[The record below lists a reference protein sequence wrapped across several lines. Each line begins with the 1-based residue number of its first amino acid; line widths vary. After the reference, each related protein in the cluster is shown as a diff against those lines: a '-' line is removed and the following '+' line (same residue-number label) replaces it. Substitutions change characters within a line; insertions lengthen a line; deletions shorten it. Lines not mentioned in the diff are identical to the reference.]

1 MITRVSS
8 QLALIVL
15 VAATSIA
22 RAESLA
28 ELLGGVAAN
37 ARFDVPARADVRI
50 TRGTATGRAAMLGRG
65 RVVYFEVR
73 DGVRA
78 LIHPGKALVQS
89 GGRAAPAVM
98 GLALPAT
105 DLLLEDLAVFT
116 ASMLRTPLVS
126 DDSPAGVV
134 VTGAPAYPSAY
145 ALLVY
150 TIDRERRAI
159 VRTQYY
165 QGTTSNL
172 VKVRRDGALVQL
184 DGHWRP
190 GELTV
195 ENLPDGTSTQLRL
208 AWRAAPEVPASLF
221 TPAGLRG
228 PSSIEWPP
236 DP

>member
-1 MITRVSS
+1 MSCRLV
-8 QLALIVL
+8 LMVL
-15 VAATSIA
+15 VAAASTA
-22 RAESLA
+22 RAQGLA
-28 ELLGGVAAN
+28 ELLSGVAAN
-37 ARFDVPARADVRI
+37 ARFDAPARADVRI
-50 TRGTATGRAAMLGRG
+50 TRETAISHAVILGHG
-65 RVVYFEVR
+65 RVLYFEVKE
-73 DGVRA
+73 GVRA

-116 ASMLRTPLVS
+116 ASTLRTPLIS
-126 DDSPAGVV
+126 DDSPAGIV
-134 VTGAPAYPSAY
+134 VTGEPAYPSAY

-165 QGTTSNL
+165 RGTTSNL

-190 GELTV
+190 GEVTV
-195 ENLPDGTSTQLRL
+195 ENLPESTSTQLRL
-208 AWRAAPEVPASLF
+208 AWRAAPEVPASFF

-228 PSSIEWPP
+228 PSTIEWPP
-236 DP
+236 D

>member
-1 MITRVSS
+1 MSCRLV
-8 QLALIVL
+8 LMAL
-15 VAATSIA
+15 VAAAATA
-22 RAESLA
+22 RAQGLA

-50 TRGTATGRAAMLGRG
+50 TRDTAISRAVMLGRG
-65 RVVYFEVR
+65 RVVYFEVKE
-73 DGVRA
+73 GVRA

-116 ASMLRTPLVS
+116 AATLRTPLVS

-134 VTGAPAYPSAY
+134 VNGAPAYPSAY

-150 TIDRERRAI
+150 TLDRERRAS

-165 QGTTSNL
+165 RGTTSNL
-172 VKVRRDGALVQL
+172 VKIRRDGALIQL

-190 GELTV
+190 GEVTV
-195 ENLPDGTSTQLRL
+195 EDLPEGTSTQLRL
-208 AWRAAPEVPASLF
+208 AWRAAPDVPASLF

-228 PSSIEWPP
+228 PSTIEWPP
-236 DP
+236 D

>member
-1 MITRVSS
+1 M
-8 QLALIVL
+8 ALL
-15 VAATSIA
+15 LTAATA
-22 RAESLA
+22 RAQGLA

-50 TRGTATGRAAMLGRG
+50 TRDTATSRAVMLGRG
-65 RVVYFEVR
+65 RVLYFEVKE
-73 DGVRA
+73 GVRA

-116 ASMLRTPLVS
+116 AATLRTPLVS

-134 VTGAPAYPSAY
+134 VNGAPAYPSAY

-150 TIDRERRAI
+150 TLDRERRAS

-165 QGTTSNL
+165 RGTTSNL
-172 VKVRRDGALVQL
+172 VKIRRDGALIQL

-190 GELTV
+190 GEVTV
-195 ENLPDGTSTQLRL
+195 ENLPEGTSTQLRL
-208 AWRAAPEVPASLF
+208 AWRAAPDVPASLF

-228 PSSIEWPP
+228 PSTIEWPP
-236 DP
+236 D

>member
-1 MITRVSS
+1 M
-8 QLALIVL
+8 ALVL
-15 VAATSIA
+15 TAATA
-22 RAESLA
+22 RAQGLA
-28 ELLGGVAAN
+28 ELLGSVAAN

-50 TRGTATGRAAMLGRG
+50 TRDTATSRAVMLGRG
-65 RVVYFEVR
+65 RVLYFEVKE
-73 DGVRA
+73 GVRA

-116 ASMLRTPLVS
+116 AATLRTPLVS

-134 VTGAPAYPSAY
+134 VNGAPAYPSAY

-150 TIDRERRAI
+150 TLDRERRAS

-165 QGTTSNL
+165 RGTTSNL
-172 VKVRRDGALVQL
+172 VKIRRDGALIQL

-190 GELTV
+190 GEVTV
-195 ENLPDGTSTQLRL
+195 ENLPEGTSTQLRL
-208 AWRAAPEVPASLF
+208 AWRAAPDVPASLF

-228 PSSIEWPP
+228 PSTIEWPP
-236 DP
+236 D

>member
-1 MITRVSS
+1 MSCRLV
-8 QLALIVL
+8 LMVL
-15 VAATSIA
+15 VAAAPIA
-22 RAESLA
+22 RAQGLA

-50 TRGTATGRAAMLGRG
+50 TRDTATSRAVMLGRG
-65 RVVYFEVR
+65 RVLYFEVKE
-73 DGVRA
+73 GVRA

-116 ASMLRTPLVS
+116 AATLRTPLVS

-165 QGTTSNL
+165 RGTTSNL
-172 VKVRRDGALVQL
+172 VKIRRDGALIQL

-190 GELTV
+190 GEVTV
-195 ENLPDGTSTQLRL
+195 ENLPEGTSTQLRL
-208 AWRAAPEVPASLF
+208 AWRAAPDVPASLF

-228 PSSIEWPP
+228 PSTIEWPP
-236 DP
+236 D

>member
-89 GGRAAPAVM
+89 GGRAAPAGM
-98 GLALPAT
+98 GLALPAPRPPP
-105 DLLLEDLAVFT
+105 EGLAVVG
-116 ASMLRTPLVS
+116 ASMLR
-126 DDSPAGVV
+126 
-134 VTGAPAYPSAY
+134 AP
-145 ALLVY
+145 
-150 TIDRERRAI
+150 
-159 VRTQYY
+159 
-165 QGTTSNL
+165 
-172 VKVRRDGALVQL
+172 
-184 DGHWRP
+184 P
-190 GELTV
+190 G
-195 ENLPDGTSTQLRL
+195 
-208 AWRAAPEVPASLF
+208 
-221 TPAGLRG
+221 
-228 PSSIEWPP
+228 
-236 DP
+236 

>member
-1 MITRVSS
+1 MSCRLVLVI
-8 QLALIVL
+8 L
-15 VAATSIA
+15 VAAASTA
-22 RAESLA
+22 RAQGLA

-50 TRGTATGRAAMLGRG
+50 TRDTATSRAVMLGRG
-65 RVVYFEVR
+65 RVLYFEVKE
-73 DGVRA
+73 GVRA
-78 LIHPGKALVQS
+78 LIHPGKAVVQS

-116 ASMLRTPLVS
+116 ASTLRTPLVS

-165 QGTTSNL
+165 RGTTSNL
-172 VKVRRDGALVQL
+172 VKIRRDGALVQL

-190 GELTV
+190 GEVTV
-195 ENLPDGTSTQLRL
+195 EDLPEGTSTQLHL
-208 AWRAAPEVPASLF
+208 AWRAAPDVPASLF

-228 PSSIEWPP
+228 PSTLDWPP
-236 DP
+236 DS